1 MINIANNKQGQ
12 IQKFGNG
19 GRGGGGTGLVDR
31 LNGTKYSRMDL
42 VEFVEDSL

>member
-19 GRGGGGTGLVDR
+19 GRGGTGLVDR

-42 VEFVEDSL
+42 VEFEEDSL

>member
-1 MINIANNKQGQ
+1 MGV
-12 IQKFGNG
+12 
-19 GRGGGGTGLVDR
+19 GGGTGLVDR